1 MNSKQRRAR
10 IRAGMPNVLR
20 RITTMKLIGDM
31 DPRDADRYIAALQ
44 SPHLKLRDFEAI
56 VRTAAVV
63 ARDVELR
70 SGLKAFVTSTTRRTA
85 SNTSAL
91 QTLPRA
97 STPTSGTKA
106 YTIFIDEVTQI
117 K

>member
-31 DPRDADRYIAALQ
+31 DARDADRYIAALQ

-56 VRTAAVV
+56 VRAV
-63 ARDVELR
+63 AERNADVWVVVL
-70 SGLKAFVTSTTRRTA
+70 
-85 SNTSAL
+85 
-91 QTLPRA
+91 
-97 STPTSGTKA
+97 
-106 YTIFIDEVTQI
+106 DEVTQI

>member
-31 DPRDADRYIAALQ
+31 DARDADRYIAVLQ
-44 SPHLKLRDFEAI
+44 SPYLKLRDFEAI
-56 VRTAAVV
+56 VRTVAVIEH
-63 ARDVELR
+63 DVELR
-70 SGLKAFVTSTTRRTA
+70 RTPKTFMPRTTGRTA
-85 SNTSAL
+85 WNTTVS
-91 QTLPRA
+91 
-97 STPTSGTKA
+97 
-106 YTIFIDEVTQI
+106 DEATQI

>member
-31 DPRDADRYIAALQ
+31 APRDADRYIAVLQ
-44 SPHLKLRDFEAI
+44 SPYLKLRDFEAI
-56 VRTAAVV
+56 VRAVAKRNAEV
-63 ARDVELR
+63 RVVVL
-70 SGLKAFVTSTTRRTA
+70 
-85 SNTSAL
+85 
-91 QTLPRA
+91 
-97 STPTSGTKA
+97 
-106 YTIFIDEVTQI
+106 YEVTQI

>member
-20 RITTMKLIGDM
+20 RITTIKLIGDM
-31 DPRDADRYIAALQ
+31 DARNADRYIAALQ

-56 VRTAAVV
+56 VRAV
-63 ARDVELR
+63 AERNADVWVVVL
-70 SGLKAFVTSTTRRTA
+70 
-85 SNTSAL
+85 
-91 QTLPRA
+91 
-97 STPTSGTKA
+97 
-106 YTIFIDEVTQI
+106 DEVTQI

>member
-31 DPRDADRYIAALQ
+31 DARDADHYIAVLQ

-56 VRTAAVV
+56 VRTVAVIE
-63 ARDVELR
+63 RDVELR
-70 SGLKAFVTSTTRRTA
+70 DVFKDFTTKHA
-85 SNTSAL
+85 G
-91 QTLPRA
+91 
-97 STPTSGTKA
+97 TPTSGTA
-106 YTIFIDEVTQI
+106 YTIIIDEVTQI

>member
-31 DPRDADRYIAALQ
+31 APRDADRYISALQ
-44 SPHLKLRDFEAI
+44 SPHLKLHDFEAI
-56 VRTAAVV
+56 VRIVAVV
-63 ARDVELR
+63 ARDELR
-70 SGLKAFVTSTTRRTA
+70 DVFKNVTAKRGS
-85 SNTSAL
+85 S
-91 QTLPRA
+91 
-97 STPTSGTKA
+97 PTSGAA
-106 YTIFIDEVTQI
+106 YTITIDEVTQI

>member
-31 DPRDADRYIAALQ
+31 APRDADRYISALQ
-44 SPHLKLRDFEAI
+44 SPYLKLRDFEAI
-56 VRTAAVV
+56 VRAVAKRNAEV
-63 ARDVELR
+63 RVVVL
-70 SGLKAFVTSTTRRTA
+70 
-85 SNTSAL
+85 
-91 QTLPRA
+91 
-97 STPTSGTKA
+97 
-106 YTIFIDEVTQI
+106 DEVTQF

>member
-31 DPRDADRYIAALQ
+31 DPRDADRYIAVLQ
-44 SPHLKLRDFEAI
+44 SPYLKLRDFEAI
-56 VRTAAVV
+56 VRAVAKRNAEV
-63 ARDVELR
+63 RVVVL
-70 SGLKAFVTSTTRRTA
+70 
-85 SNTSAL
+85 
-91 QTLPRA
+91 
-97 STPTSGTKA
+97 
-106 YTIFIDEVTQI
+106 YEVTQI

>member
-31 DPRDADRYIAALQ
+31 DPRDADRYIAVLR
-44 SPHLKLRDFEAI
+44 SPYLKLRDFEAI
-56 VRTAAVV
+56 VRTVAV
-63 ARDVELR
+63 AERDVELR
-70 SGLKAFVTSTTRRTA
+70 GALKAFVTSTTRRTA
-85 SNTSAL
+85 WNT
-91 QTLPRA
+91 TV
-97 STPTSGTKA
+97 
-106 YTIFIDEVTQI
+106 FDEVTPT

>member
-10 IRAGMPNVLR
+10 IRAGMSNVLR

-31 DPRDADRYIAALQ
+31 DARDADRYIAALQ

-56 VRTAAVV
+56 VRAVTKRNAEVRAVV
-63 ARDVELR
+63 L
-70 SGLKAFVTSTTRRTA
+70 
-85 SNTSAL
+85 
-91 QTLPRA
+91 
-97 STPTSGTKA
+97 
-106 YTIFIDEVTQI
+106 DEVTQI

>member
-10 IRAGMPNVLR
+10 IRAGMPSVLR

-31 DPRDADRYIAALQ
+31 DPRDADRYIAVLQ

-56 VRTAAVV
+56 VRTAAVA
-63 ARDVELR
+63 ARDAEVRVVVLD
-70 SGLKAFVTSTTRRTA
+70 K
-85 SNTSAL
+85 
-91 QTLPRA
+91 
-97 STPTSGTKA
+97 
-106 YTIFIDEVTQI
+106 VTQI

>member
-31 DPRDADRYIAALQ
+31 APQDADRYIAALQ
-44 SPHLKLRDFEAI
+44 SPYLKLRDFEAI
-56 VRTAAVV
+56 VRTVAV
-63 ARDVELR
+63 AERDVELR
-70 SGLKAFVTSTTRRTA
+70 DVFKD
-85 SNTSAL
+85 SAAK
-91 QTLPRA
+91 RA
-97 STPTSGTKA
+97 STPTSGTA
-106 YTIFIDEVTQI
+106 YTIIIDEATQI

>member
-1 MNSKQRRAR
+1 MNSQQRRAR

-31 DPRDADRYIAALQ
+31 DARDADRYIAVLQ

-56 VRTAAVV
+56 VRTV
-63 ARDVELR
+63 AIAERDVELR
-70 SGLKAFVTSTTRRTA
+70 GALKAFVTSTTRRTA
-85 SNTSAL
+85 SNTPAL
-91 QTLPRA
+91 QTLPR
-97 STPTSGTKA
+97 TSMSCIGKSA
-106 YTIFIDEVTQI
+106 HTIVIDEVTQI